1 MKARSR
7 ILAEKSLDA
16 MLAAIEV
23 YNKPNF
29 GYREETF
36 AILAVNAWELLLK
49 ARILQLSK
57 NRVASILVYE
67 RRMLAD
73 GSRSEK
79 RYRKQNRSGNHL
91 SISLFKAF
99 DLLNNEYAAAVPAA
113 VRENLE
119 LLCEVRD
126 NAIHLSNKGA
136 GLCKVVRELGT
147 ACLRNYIA
155 ATREWFGTDI
165 SEENFLLM
173 PIGFVEGG
181 NAVAAQVG
189 ANEKRVTEFLRNKI
203 LEGVADESPGYDV
216 ALRMDL
222 RFSRSRAEG
231 AVDVVVTNDPNATPV
246 TLTEEDLRDR
256 YPWDFKTLTVQLKKR
271 YANFK
276 QNAIYHEIRR
286 PLEEDERYCRARY
299 LDPRSTTGVPKRFYN
314 PNIVREFDKH
324 YERSS

>member
-1 MKARSR
+1 
-7 ILAEKSLDA
+7 

-29 GYREETF
+29 AYREETF
-36 AILAVNAWELLLK
+36 SILAVNAWELLLK

-57 NRVASILVYE
+57 NRIASILEYE
-67 RRMLAD
+67 RRTLAD
-73 GSRSEK
+73 GTKSEK
-79 RYRKQNRSGNHL
+79 RYRKRNRSGNHL
-91 SISLFKAF
+91 SVGLFKAL
-99 DLLNNEYAAAVPAA
+99 DLLNNEYAAAVPGA

-126 NAIHLSNKGA
+126 NAIHLSNKSSD
-136 GLCKVVRELGT
+136 LCKVVRELGT

-155 ATREWFGTDI
+155 ATREWFATDI

-181 NAVAAQVG
+181 EASAAQVG
-189 ANEKRVTEFLRNKI
+189 ANEKRVTEFLRGRI
-203 LEGVADESPGYDV
+203 LEGVAEESAGYDV

-222 RFSRSRAEG
+222 KFSRSRAED
-231 AVDVVVTNDPNATPV
+231 AVPVVVTNDPSATRV

-256 YPWDFKTLTVQLKKR
+256 YPWDYRTLTAQLKKR
-271 YANFK
+271 YTDFK
-276 QNAIYHEIRR
+276 QNAAYHEIRR
-286 PLEEDERYCRARY
+286 PLEEDERYCRTRY

-314 PNIVREFDKH
+314 PNILREFDK
-324 YERSS
+324 YYARPS